1 MVERVFDC
9 RMDSLLDISEWIH
22 GECRS
27 MRNVYRVTVRVEPMP
42 GCTEKAKDTVIVRE
56 YAVKKHEGYNQYAV
70 VGSKDSYWSP
80 VIAAAEEFG
89 RVSSAGKVRIEFT
102 PEPLPERVKWPD
114 AWSDVNRLELVPNKR
129 EPQYNVFVQFGDGN
143 STRAYFGSTY
153 GAPFGIRDDDRHVT
167 RIAEND
173 SGFVRLSEVPNAE

>member
-27 MRNVYRVTVRVEPMP
+27 MRNVYRVTVRV
-42 GCTEKAKDTVIVRE
+42 
-56 YAVKKHEGYNQYAV
+56 
-70 VGSKDSYWSP
+70 
-80 VIAAAEEFG
+80 
-89 RVSSAGKVRIEFT
+89 
-102 PEPLPERVKWPD
+102 EPLPERVKWPD

-173 SGFVRLSEVPNAE
+173 NGYVKLSEVPDAK